1 MTCPHIYKETRKNKK
16 KNKDIITY
24 AKLHRNKQQTF

>member
-1 MTCPHIYKETRKNKK
+1 MTCLLIYKGTSKN

-24 AKLHRNKQQTF
+24 AKLHRNKPLTF